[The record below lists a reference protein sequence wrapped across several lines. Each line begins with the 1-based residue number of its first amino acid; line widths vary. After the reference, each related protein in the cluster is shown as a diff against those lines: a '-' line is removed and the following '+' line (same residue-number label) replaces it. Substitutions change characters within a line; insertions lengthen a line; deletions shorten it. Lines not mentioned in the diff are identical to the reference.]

1 MAGDG
6 GQGIVLQG
14 NVQGV
19 KQGIG
24 VLILPDGTINFDS
37 TTATGVMRLNTPGAY
52 NAYGWPV
59 LTGAPAAGTILQSD
73 GTGNLVWTANYVPT
87 TGPTGAA
94 NLPVGLIANRPLTPA
109 AGQIRYNSETGVLEY
124 YNGAN
129 WISVVGVGPTPAPNP
144 TIGLGLAVSG
154 TAVKVSISCQFGPPA
169 SGTLPAQAIDGSLY
183 WDDNLGVLF
192 IRYNDGSSTQW
203 VQVIPS
209 GGGGGG
215 SGTVTSVGLASAGLQ
230 SGIAVSG
237 ATSPITGAG
246 TYLLAIDIANLPPL
260 P

>member
-1 MAGDG
+1 MGNSS
-6 GQGIVLQG
+6 QGTVLPSE
-14 NVQGV
+14 VQGV
-19 KQGIG
+19 KQGTG

-59 LTGAPAAGTILQSD
+59 LTGAPAANTILQSD

-94 NLPVGLIANRPLTPA
+94 NLPVGLNAQRPVTPA
-109 AGQIRYNSETGVLEY
+109 AGQIRYNSEQDVLEY
-124 YNGAN
+124 YDGSG
-129 WISVVGVGPTPAPNP
+129 WVSVVSVDPTPGPNP

-154 TAVKVSISCQFGPPA
+154 TAIKVSIPIQFGPPA
-169 SGTLPAQAIDGSLY
+169 AGTLPAEAIDGSMY

-215 SGTVTSVGLASAGLQ
+215 SGTVTSVGLTDAGSQ
-230 SGIAVSG
+230 SGIAVAG
-237 ATSPITGAG
+237 ATSPITTAG
-246 TYLLAIDIANLPPL
+246 TYTLAIDIANLPPL